1 MNLSTAIFL
10 VNKSVRPVRVEYD
23 PDNAKHNNPDVLFKT
38 LDETIKVDDFVVVPT
53 RTRVG
58 FTVCKVKEIGFR
70 VNFDTTVQYEW
81 IVARVDT
88 EAHKRIVAQE
98 SVVLNRIGDAE
109 ENRKRAELSAALQL
123 SDIDLTDLDV
133 VNAPKLAAPPAPK
146 EV

>member
-10 VNKSVRPVRVEYD
+10 VNKAVRPVRVEYD
-23 PDNAKHNNPDVLFKT
+23 PDNSKNNSPDILFKT
-38 LDETIKVDDFVVVPT
+38 LDDSIKIDDFVVVPT

-70 VNFDTTVQYEW
+70 VNFDTTVQYDW
-81 IVARVDT
+81 IVARVDLD
-88 EAHKRIVAQE
+88 AHKRLVAQE
-98 SVVLNRIGDAE
+98 AIVLNRIGDAE

-133 VNAPKLAAPPAPK
+133 VAAPKLAAPPAPSTT
-146 EV
+146 